1 MKGLIYYIFQTRK
14 LLGGALCLVGNL
26 GTLITYFIGIFV
38 NWRQLAFIMF
48 SFAIPYVL
56 GILIFLPKDYKSTK
70 IHTIDIATIENCM
83 KNSEDYKD
91 SENSKSPKLPKRAE
105 NINNAKNPEKLEK
118 SGNSE
123 TSANSK
129 NSRDS
134 KNSGN
139 SKDTIDSKN
148 SRESKNSGNSKNS
161 VNFNNSSNS
170 QLPEVFKYKK
180 LYLCSGIILFYQ
192 FAGCNVITKYASTIL
207 QSERNQ
213 FSTIFGQLDPALVN
227 STFVGLAGLIGVIL
241 GVIFVQ
247 YGFQRRTLLLNSA
260 MGTSVAFLIL
270 GLINSEIRLT
280 DGDTQCQLLCTG
292 DRL

>member
-1 MKGLIYYIFQTRK
+1 MKGKINYIFQTRK

-83 KNSEDYKD
+83 KNSEDSKRSGS
-91 SENSKSPKLPKRAE
+91 SENS
-105 NINNAKNPEKLEK
+105 
-118 SGNSE
+118 G
-123 TSANSK
+123 NSK